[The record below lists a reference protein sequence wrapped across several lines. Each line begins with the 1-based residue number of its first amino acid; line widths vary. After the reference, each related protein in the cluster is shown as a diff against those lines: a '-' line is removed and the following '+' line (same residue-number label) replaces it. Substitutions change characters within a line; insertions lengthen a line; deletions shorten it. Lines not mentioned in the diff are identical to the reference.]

1 MFWARGKKGQF
12 SFFSLVVFLNS
23 PKPKYLN
30 VIECILNLPSHDD
43 NEMWWVI
50 DRNGTSARWDGKILN
65 TVSTPLTPCST
76 GLADTESNDAISVL
90 GGCDEIDAEQLCPHV
105 MQGEDRG
112 SLGRVLSVQLR
123 RLRSRRSSFAADL
136 CSHHLCL
143 VKKPH
148 NIKD

>member
-43 NEMWWVI
+43 VAMRCDGWLI
-50 DRNGTSARWDGKILN
+50 GTVPRLAGTAKF
-65 TVSTPLTPCST
+65 STRSPLTPCST

>member
-1 MFWARGKKGQF
+1 M
-12 SFFSLVVFLNS
+12 
-23 PKPKYLN
+23 
-30 VIECILNLPSHDD
+30 
-43 NEMWWVI
+43 I